1 MMAEKPEGEL
11 ACKAAG
17 QEDCTGL
24 AGPEDCTGLAE
35 QELTA

>member
-1 MMAEKPEGEL
+1 MAEKPMGVPAL
-11 ACKAAG
+11 QPAG

-24 AGPEDCTGLAE
+24 AGQEDCTGLAE